1 MVKALFDTNIL
12 IDYLSR
18 SAKAREELGRFD
30 DAAISIVTWIEVMV
44 GASPDLADGTRR
56 FLQRFQVI
64 AIDAAVA
71 EAAVRLR
78 RSHRIKLT
86 DAVIWASATSE
97 GRLLITR
104 NTKDFPSDDPGVR
117 LPYTTP

>member
-12 IDYLSR
+12 IDYLSG
-18 SAKAREELGRFD
+18 SSKAHQELGRFD
-30 DAAISIVTWIEVMV
+30 DAAISVVTWIEVMV
-44 GASPDLADGTRR
+44 GAAPDVADGTRR

-78 RSHRIKLT
+78 RSHRIKLP

-97 GRLLITR
+97 GRLLVTR
-104 NTKDFPSDDPGVR
+104 NTRDFPSDDPGVR
-117 LPYTTP
+117 MPYAAP